1 MSQLDDLTRFL
12 RQHMP
17 KRVMQDFDSQMD
29 GIEFI
34 PAQRDMGMGQYRLSV
49 MKYDAVLTWERYP
62 YREHDPQIMMALILV
77 WREAAERGLFEEVGI
92 DDQMPDIDIDLID
105 EGCAIVVV
113 TLPMVEAITLI
124 EDEKGE
130 IPFDGQR
137 WRLDAPAIWTAED
150 FELTRQTAPGD
161 A

>member
-12 RQHMP
+12 RKHMP
-17 KRVMQDFDSQMD
+17 KRVMTDFDSQMD
-29 GIEFI
+29 SIEFI

-49 MKYDAVLTWERYP
+49 MKYEAVLTWERYP
-62 YREHDPQIMMALILV
+62 YREHDPQIMMALVLV

-105 EGCAIVVV
+105 DGCAIVVV
-113 TLPMVEAITLI
+113 TLPMVEAITLV

-130 IPFDGQR
+130 IPFDGQL
-137 WRLDAPAIWTAED
+137 WRLDAPAIWTAEE
-150 FELTRQTAPGD
+150 FELTRRTASGD